1 MLDID
6 AWCAAN
12 GNASLLIAD
21 GHNVTVNVRGGT
33 RGGNGGPVEGGSI
46 VITDG
51 PMGDARKRVIPLVP
65 RTFKHLIVLTSHG
78 YVSLD
83 AMKWLSN
90 AEITWSIID
99 PTGVNPNTLATSG
112 RFVNPVFMR
121 RQAMCGRG
129 MPAANTGVKI
139 MRFLLTRK
147 LEGQAD
153 NAERILRDN
162 ATAKFILEQTDKL
175 AVAKDV
181 NTLMGYE
188 GEAAKRYWAA
198 WGDLPVI
205 WNGPKPLQSHWLA
218 FPKRATLRRDYADN
232 RNATDPINAMLN
244 FGYACAESECTLAAY
259 AAALDPAMG
268 IGHVDEPGRNS
279 FALDL
284 IEVLRPFVDAIILGI
299 MAEKLDRDHYA
310 ENKVGVVSCRVP
322 LTHRIASEV
331 HAAAIEVTKA
341 LFTVLPLLDSHQSRK
356 AGIKSDSD

>member
-1 MLDID
+1 
-6 AWCAAN
+6 
-12 GNASLLIAD
+12 
-21 GHNVTVNVRGGT
+21 
-33 RGGNGGPVEGGSI
+33 
-46 VITDG
+46 
-51 PMGDARKRVIPLVP
+51 
-65 RTFKHLIVLTSHG
+65 
-78 YVSLD
+78 
-83 AMKWLSN
+83 
-90 AEITWSIID
+90 
-99 PTGVNPNTLATSG
+99 
-112 RFVNPVFMR
+112 
-121 RQAMCGRG
+121 